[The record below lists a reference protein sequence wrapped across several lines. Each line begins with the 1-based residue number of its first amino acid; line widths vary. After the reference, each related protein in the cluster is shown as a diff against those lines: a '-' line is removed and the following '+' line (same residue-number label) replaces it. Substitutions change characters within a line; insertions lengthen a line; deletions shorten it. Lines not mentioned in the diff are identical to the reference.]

1 MRACRPL
8 LGTYVDI
15 RVDHPDAGLAAAAV
29 DAGFAAIS
37 RVQRLMSVFDP
48 DSDLGRIN
56 RLAHRAP
63 VAVDPWTREVLVLA
77 LDVHEASGGLFD
89 CGAAPQPVERGRLP
103 ATGAAPVGST
113 LANLNFTSDGR
124 VACSAPTRL
133 DLGGI
138 AKGFAVD
145 RAAAAILGASAGGG
159 TVNAGGDLRIFGDAE
174 EAIHLRDPGNP
185 QHLHF
190 AGLLRDGA
198 CATSATYYSRRKH
211 AGREVSALV
220 DPRNRRPLAT
230 RQSFTV
236 IAPRCAIAD
245 ALTKVLAVSGDTGLP
260 CFSRYG
266 AHPLI
271 LSQSRVRH
279 DPSQT

>member
-8 LGTYVDI
+8 LGTYVEI
-15 RVDHPDAGLAAAAV
+15 RVDHPDADAAAVAV

-37 RVQRLMSVFDP
+37 RVQSLMSAFAP

-56 RLAHRAP
+56 RLAHREP
-63 VAVDPWTREVLVLA
+63 VAVDPWTLEVLELA
-77 LDVHEASGGLFD
+77 LALHGDSGGLFD
-89 CGAAPQPVERGRLP
+89 CGVAPHPVERDWLP
-103 ATGAAPVGST
+103 ATQAAPAGST
-113 LANLNFTSDGR
+113 LAKLHFTDDGG
-124 VACSAPTRL
+124 VACGAPTRL

-138 AKGFAVD
+138 AKGYAVD
-145 RAAAAILGASAGGG
+145 RAAAAILAAGANGG
-159 TVNAGGDLRIFGDAE
+159 TINAGGDLRVFGDAE
-174 EAIHLRDPGNP
+174 EAIHLRDPGDP
-185 QHLHF
+185 QRLHF

-198 CATSATYYSRRKH
+198 CATSATYYSRRRH

-220 DPRNRRPLAT
+220 DPRTRRPLAT
-230 RQSFTV
+230 RRSFTV
-236 IAPRCAIAD
+236 IAPRCAVAD

>member
-138 AKGFAVD
+138 AKGFAVH
-145 RAAAAILGASAGGG
+145 RAAAAHLRARGRGRGGAP
-159 TVNAGGDLRIFGDAE
+159 GGDLRNF
-174 EAIHLRDPGNP
+174 R
-185 QHLHF
+185 
-190 AGLLRDGA
+190 GA
-198 CATSATYYSRRKH
+198 R
-211 AGREVSALV
+211 
-220 DPRNRRPLAT
+220 
-230 RQSFTV
+230 
-236 IAPRCAIAD
+236 
-245 ALTKVLAVSGDTGLP
+245 
-260 CFSRYG
+260 
-266 AHPLI
+266 
-271 LSQSRVRH
+271 
-279 DPSQT
+279 

>member
-1 MRACRPL
+1 VRACRPL
-8 LGTYVDI
+8 LGTYVEI
-15 RVDHPDAGLAAAAV
+15 RVEHPDADAATVAV

-56 RLAHRAP
+56 RLADREP
-63 VAVDPWTREVLVLA
+63 VAVDPWTREVLELA
-77 LDVHEASGGLFD
+77 LALHMESGGLFD
-89 CGAAPQPVERGRLP
+89 CGVAPRPAESGLP
-103 ATGAAPVGST
+103 PAPGAAPPGST
-113 LANLNFTSDGR
+113 LANLHFTDDGR
-124 VACSAPTRL
+124 VAFGAPTRL

-138 AKGFAVD
+138 AKGYAVD
-145 RAAAAILGASAGGG
+145 RAAAAILAAGANGG
-159 TVNAGGDLRIFGDAE
+159 TINAGGDLRVVGAAE

-185 QHLHF
+185 QRLHF

-198 CATSATYYSRRKH
+198 CATSATYYSRRRH

-220 DPRNRRPLAT
+220 DPRTRRPLAT

-236 IAPRCAIAD
+236 IAPRCAVAD
-245 ALTKVLAVSGDTGLP
+245 ALTKVLAVSGDPGLP